1 MAGIDVKMGVSGLS
15 EFKNNLNAAKQSL
28 KTMDAQL
35 QLTEKE
41 FKATGD
47 AEKYMQDKSVE
58 LNAKLEMQKATLK
71 NAEGAMQEMIR
82 NGVDKGSKAFQDMQ
96 REVLNAKSAMIDTKN
111 EIDGLGREAGEAAE
125 ETSGMNTQLENIGKQ
140 VSFETV
146 HNGLKRITDGM
157 EKAAR
162 AAYKVGKA
170 VVQEV
175 LGAGSWADDLLT
187 TSSVLGVSP
196 EELQRMQKTA
206 NLIDT
211 DAETIIK
218 ARQKL
223 NKGIGKESKNTLSA
237 LEMLGIGHSGD
248 TEDIFWKAGE
258 AIMNLTD
265 ETEQEAYAN
274 DLFGKSWHDLIPLFT
289 AGREEYEKMNES
301 WKVLSDDQLSSLGKM
316 DDEYQKL
323 KTNIEELKMEA
334 LSQFAEPMAQAM
346 QQVND
351 AIGKFSEWIQSDE
364 GKAFADSVIGKVK
377 DALMWLT
384 DPKNIETVKGAALT
398 IGGAWAAMKVGQG
411 VTSLL
416 QLISGIKGLAGGA
429 GGAASAAATAGS
441 TIGSSFAAG
450 FVNAFVAAAPA
461 LASMLGITAVAITP
475 ALMANAADEKRWAKQ
490 YQERMEA
497 ADQLTGPDKEFMQN
511 SAKALNQVHAP
522 TGDALSL
529 LMGMNDRGTIE
540 KAKLL
545 ALLAGK
551 TTSYGNNAE
560 MELLRL
566 WESGG
571 EGWDQGRTDAL
582 LTTVTDS
589 YTKMSQV
596 ADELSGGGE
605 AAKQSSSEMI
615 QAAGTL
621 EGMPGQVEAAI
632 LRGMSKIQIF
642 IDGATAGRVIT
653 PYVGAQMGGLVA
665 SLTKR

>member
-15 EFKNNLNAAKQSL
+15 EFKNNLNAAKNSL

-35 QLTEKE
+35 ELTEKE

-71 NAEGAMQEMIR
+71 NAEGALQEMIK

-96 REVLNAKSAMIDTKN
+96 REVLNAKSAMLDTKN
-111 EIDGLGREAGEAAE
+111 EIDGLGKEAEDAAE
-125 ETSGMNTQLENIGKQ
+125 ETGKMNTQLENIGKQ

-157 EKAAR
+157 EKAAK

-187 TSSVLGVSP
+187 TSSVLGVEP

-237 LEMLGIGHSGD
+237 LEMLGIGSSGD
-248 TEDIFWKAGE
+248 PEDIFWKAGE
-258 AIMNLTD
+258 AIMNLAD

-274 DLFGKSWHDLIPLFT
+274 DLFGKSWHDLVPLFT
-289 AGREEYEKMNES
+289 AGREEYEKMNAS
-301 WKVLSDDQLSSLGKM
+301 WKVLSDEQLSSLGKM

-346 QQVND
+346 ETVNE

-384 DPKNIETVKGAALT
+384 DPANIDTIKGAAIT
-398 IGGAWAAMKVGQG
+398 IGGAWAAMKVGEG

-416 QLISGIKGLAGGA
+416 QLISGLKGLAGGA
-429 GGAASAAATAGS
+429 GGAASAAASAGS
-441 TIGSSFAAG
+441 TIGTSFATG
-450 FVNAFVAAAPA
+450 FVNAFVSAAPA
-461 LASMLGITAVAITP
+461 LASMLGITAIAITP
-475 ALMANAADEKRWAKQ
+475 ALVANAQDEKRWAKQ

-497 ADQLTGPDKEFMQN
+497 AEQLTGPDKEFMQN

-632 LRGMSKIQIF
+632 LRGMSNIKIF

-653 PYVGAQMGGLVA
+653 PYVGTQMGGLVA
-665 SLTKR
+665 SLSK

>member
-15 EFKNNLNAAKQSL
+15 EFKNNLNAAKNSL

-35 QLTEKE
+35 ELTEKE

-71 NAEGAMQEMIR
+71 NAEGALQEMIK

-96 REVLNAKSAMIDTKN
+96 REVLNAKSAMLDTKN
-111 EIDGLGREAGEAAE
+111 EIDGLGKEAEDAAE
-125 ETSGMNTQLENIGKQ
+125 ETGKMNTQLENIGKQ

-157 EKAAR
+157 EKAAK
-162 AAYKVGKA
+162 AAYKVGRA

-187 TSSVLGVSP
+187 TSSVLGVEP

-237 LEMLGIGHSGD
+237 LEMLGIGSSGD
-248 TEDIFWKAGE
+248 PEDIFWKAGE
-258 AIMNLTD
+258 AIMNLAD

-274 DLFGKSWHDLIPLFT
+274 DLFGKSWHDLVPLFT
-289 AGREEYEKMNES
+289 AGREEYEKMNAS
-301 WKVLSDDQLSSLGKM
+301 WKVLSDEQLSSLGKM

-334 LSQFAEPMAQAM
+334 LSQFAEPMAKAM
-346 QQVND
+346 ETVNE

-384 DPKNIETVKGAALT
+384 DPANIDTIKGAAIT
-398 IGGAWAAMKVGQG
+398 IGGAWAAMKVGEG

-416 QLISGIKGLAGGA
+416 QLISGLKGLASGA
-429 GGAASAAATAGS
+429 GGAASAAASAGS
-441 TIGSSFAAG
+441 TIGTSFATG
-450 FVNAFVAAAPA
+450 FVNAFVSAAPA
-461 LASMLGITAVAITP
+461 LASMLGITAIAITP
-475 ALMANAADEKRWAKQ
+475 ALVANAQDEKRWAKQ

-497 ADQLTGPDKEFMQN
+497 AEQLTGPDKEFMQN

-632 LRGMSKIQIF
+632 LRGMSNIKIF

-653 PYVGAQMGGLVA
+653 PYVGTQMGGLVA
-665 SLTKR
+665 SLSK

>member
-15 EFKNNLNAAKQSL
+15 EFKNNLNAAKNSL

-35 QLTEKE
+35 ELTEKE

-71 NAEGAMQEMIR
+71 NAEGALQEMIK

-96 REVLNAKSAMIDTKN
+96 REVLNAKSAMLDTKN
-111 EIDGLGREAGEAAE
+111 EIDGLGKEAEDAAE
-125 ETSGMNTQLENIGKQ
+125 ETGKMNTQLENIGKQ

-157 EKAAR
+157 EKAAK

-187 TSSVLGVSP
+187 TSSVLGVEP

-237 LEMLGIGHSGD
+237 LEMLGIGSSGD
-248 TEDIFWKAGE
+248 PEDIFWKAGE
-258 AIMNLTD
+258 AIMNLAD

-274 DLFGKSWHDLIPLFT
+274 DLFGKSWHDLVPLFT
-289 AGREEYEKMNES
+289 AGREEYEKMNAS
-301 WKVLSDDQLSSLGKM
+301 WKVLSDEQLSSLGKM

-334 LSQFAEPMAQAM
+334 LSQFAEPMAKAM
-346 QQVND
+346 ETVNE

-384 DPKNIETVKGAALT
+384 DPANIDTIKGAAIT
-398 IGGAWAAMKVGQG
+398 IGGAWAAMKVGEG

-416 QLISGIKGLAGGA
+416 QLISGLKGLASGA
-429 GGAASAAATAGS
+429 GGAASAAASAGS
-441 TIGSSFAAG
+441 TIGTSFATG
-450 FVNAFVAAAPA
+450 FVNAFVSAAPA
-461 LASMLGITAVAITP
+461 LASMLGITAIAITP
-475 ALMANAADEKRWAKQ
+475 ALVANAQDEKRWAKQ

-497 ADQLTGPDKEFMQN
+497 AEQLTGPDKEFMQN

-632 LRGMSKIQIF
+632 LRGMSNIKIF

-653 PYVGAQMGGLVA
+653 PYVGTQMGGLVA
-665 SLTKR
+665 SLSK